1 MVALLPSTDAQG
13 YINYIVN
20 NFFIKDSTYLDNNY
34 LSINI
39 KLVHREGE
47 APITKQ
53 VIGANKI
60 NNKKNDLTVFN
71 HYRIPGF
78 INPYDIGNVIDI
90 NHNGDITKYTISIES
105 GRIIIAEQIVNA
117 DGFISSNIKLIK
129 DGSVVIK
136 AKDVQTSVDRFTRS
150 IQVGDVTKVWIYDMQ
165 GNNILKYNDI
175 NTSIMEPAKVDITAS
190 SKIIAYDLETTQAK
204 VGDKLI
210 LEPYLA
216 CYGVYH
222 NKLKIINGSYFY
234 ITDYKNSEELIKAS
248 LTSLLRRKYNGY
260 IVYVHNLSSFDVN
273 FILKYLAELT
283 PIKLIYKDGK
293 VISIKAFYGD
303 KNAYTI
309 TFIDSY
315 QILPSSLEKLA
326 NIFEL
331 SISKTPFPHGF
342 LDGDPKKFNY
352 VGAPPAMEYFPEG
365 TFANIEEYNR
375 YYNTY
380 ELTNLKGNKAYDGL
394 KPFALKKEAIDY
406 CLNDCGL
413 LLNVILAFNSLIFNN
428 FKVDL
433 FKSPTLSSLSFKI
446 FRKNF
451 FDKCLNLIPIFKY
464 SDDLNIRK
472 SYFGGTVGMVIPT
485 NLYSKAKL
493 WLLDFNSLYPYIMA
507 TFEMPCGKVRHFVG
521 NILEGERNP
530 IGFFKVNVTA
540 PDNLKVPVLTTKVLV
555 DGKLVNVAPTGT
567 FTDWYF
573 SEELYNARDRFGY
586 KFEILEGYV
595 FSERKVLFSEYM
607 KCLYKLRTS
616 FAKDNPMNMIAK
628 LLLNSFYGRWG
639 MTPYFSNTKILS
651 DLEMDNLLSRGN
663 LDNLDSFI
671 DFNNGNHL
679 AVFNPDQEAL
689 LKNNTH
695 NYSNVSVCIASAVTA
710 YSRIIMSQFKNH
722 PQFDLYYFDTDSCGA
737 SNRYKPR

>member
-13 YINYIVN
+13 DINYIVN

-78 INPYDIGNVIDI
+78 INPYDIGN
-90 NHNGDITKYTISIES
+90 
-105 GRIIIAEQIVNA
+105 
-117 DGFISSNIKLIK
+117 
-129 DGSVVIK
+129 
-136 AKDVQTSVDRFTRS
+136 
-150 IQVGDVTKVWIYDMQ
+150 
-165 GNNILKYNDI
+165 NILKYNDI

-190 SKIIAYDLETTQAK
+190 SKIIAYDIETTQAK

-234 ITDYKNSEELIKAS
+234 ITDFNSSGDMIKAS

-260 IVYVHNLSSFDVN
+260 IVYVHNLSNFDAN
-273 FILKYLAELT
+273 FILKYLAELA

-293 VISIKAFYGD
+293 IISIKVFFGD

-315 QILPSSLEKLA
+315 QLLPSSLEKLA
-326 NIFEL
+326 AVFEL
-331 SISKTPFPHGF
+331 PIQKTPFPHGF

-352 VGAPPAMEYFPEG
+352 VGNPPAMEYFPEG

-394 KPFALKKEAIDY
+394 KTFVLKKEAIDY

-413 LLNVILAFNSLIFNN
+413 LLNVILAFNSLMLNN
-428 FKVDL
+428 FKVDAT
-433 FKSPTLSSLSFKI
+433 KSPTLSSLSFKI

-451 FDKCLNLIPIFKY
+451 FDRCKNLIPIFKY
-464 SDDLNIRK
+464 SDDLKIRE
-472 SYFGGTVGMVIPT
+472 SYFGGSVGMIKPT
-485 NLYSKAKL
+485 NLYNKAAKQL

-507 TFEMPCGKVRHFVG
+507 NYAMPCGKVRHFVG
-521 NILEGERNP
+521 NILAKEMNP
-530 IGFFKVNVTA
+530 IGFFKANIIA
-540 PDNLKVPVLTTKVLV
+540 PDNLKVPVLTTKVLIN
-555 DGKLVNVAPTGT
+555 GKLTNVAPTGT
-567 FTDWYF
+567 FTGWYF
-573 SEELYNARDRFGY
+573 SEELFNARDYFGY

-595 FSERKVLFSEYM
+595 FSE
-607 KCLYKLRTS
+607 
-616 FAKDNPMNMIAK
+616 
-628 LLLNSFYGRWG
+628 
-639 MTPYFSNTKILS
+639 SN
-651 DLEMDNLLSRGN
+651 
-663 LDNLDSFI
+663 
-671 DFNNGNHL
+671 
-679 AVFNPDQEAL
+679 
-689 LKNNTH
+689 
-695 NYSNVSVCIASAVTA
+695 
-710 YSRIIMSQFKNH
+710 
-722 PQFDLYYFDTDSCGA
+722 
-737 SNRYKPR
+737 